1 MYHADFEKNIRGS
14 ITSVTDDPEMKRVKE
29 VANVISQAAYTRGR
43 SNSENADMEHRIG
56 KSVANYC
63 LAPGAVHGSIC
74 WPDGAKDDP
83 NQASVSLDLVL
94 PLFVVF
100 VDRWLG
106 HLCCHLVVVVFVLLV
121 AAK

>member
-56 KSVANYC
+56 KSVAN
-63 LAPGAVHGSIC
+63 
-74 WPDGAKDDP
+74 
-83 NQASVSLDLVL
+83 
-94 PLFVVF
+94 
-100 VDRWLG
+100 
-106 HLCCHLVVVVFVLLV
+106 
-121 AAK
+121 